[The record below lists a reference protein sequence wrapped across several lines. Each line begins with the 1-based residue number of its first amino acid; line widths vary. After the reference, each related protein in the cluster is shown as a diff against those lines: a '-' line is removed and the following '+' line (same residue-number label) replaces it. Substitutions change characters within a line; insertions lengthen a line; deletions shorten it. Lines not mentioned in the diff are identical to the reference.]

1 MCATKIPS
9 TAFCLLLRLFTL
21 RCTEKQMTLM
31 LNHVDSPYI
40 RCTGFLYLR
49 YASDPSGIWSWFEP
63 FLYDD
68 EPVQVAANSSKPE
81 ITIGSYVRSLLTDMN
96 YHGTLLPRLPV
107 AVERDVKVKLLQA
120 EQIEDRAKSH
130 ANDNQKMLHFLKV
143 GNRVRALYGD
153 EENPT
158 AWYDAVVDRVLSR
171 DEETGADLMRP
182 KFLVT
187 FPEYGNT
194 EWVTLG
200 EIDMPSSDSMRDSRT
215 LEMHQNDFRGHD
227 RDWERGRD
235 SESTG
240 RRAFDHDIRRGY
252 SRGACATGED
262 RPVRRTCYDEKRGYR
277 DSEDGHRYSKRGVH
291 GEEGRWERDRCHE
304 KAIHPLSRSRG
315 HDRHDSTSPQPPA
328 QPSNEHFL
336 MEEVLRREREK
347 SAAKGK
353 AYASRP
359 PTFKNS
365 LSAKQNERGQKRAR
379 SPEHC
384 RPRSNKQSRAKDS
397 SAKPSTSVAAPQE
410 KTAEERAALEEK
422 KRKLIARYG

>member
-81 ITIGSYVRSLLTDMN
+81 ITVGSYVRSLLTDMN

-107 AVERDVKVKLLQA
+107 AIERDVKVKLLQA

-200 EIDMPSSDSMRDSRT
+200 EIDMPSSNSMHHSRT
-215 LEMHQNDFRGHD
+215 GEMYQKDFRGHG
-227 RDWERGRD
+227 RDWERGR
-235 SESTG
+235 ES
-240 RRAFDHDIRRGY
+240 
-252 SRGACATGED
+252 
-262 RPVRRTCYDEKRGYR
+262 
-277 DSEDGHRYSKRGVH
+277 
-291 GEEGRWERDRCHE
+291 GRWERDRCYE
-304 KAIHPLSRSRG
+304 KAIHPLSRSRD
-315 HDRHDSTSPQPPA
+315 HDRNDTTSPQSTA
-328 QPSNEHFL
+328 QSSNEHLL

-365 LSAKQNERGQKRAR
+365 LSVKQNERGQKRGR
-379 SPEHC
+379 SPERS

-397 SAKPSTSVAAPQE
+397 SAKPTPSVAVPQE
-410 KTAEERAALEEK
+410 KTAEERAAIEEK